1 MQTWWWGCSSTVA
14 TSWAVAQTINRLH
27 EVEVGTVAGRAKQ
40 FLSAR
45 EARPLVATTKPRDLV
60 GRTRRRLV
68 VELIGELEGIDKKIK
83 TADRTSKNS

>member
-1 MQTWWWGCSSTVA
+1 LELLPG
-14 TSWAVAQTINRLH
+14 
-27 EVEVGTVAGRAKQ
+27 GAKQ
-40 FLSAR
+40 LLSAR